1 MAHKALTIEPVT
13 PNTPFAPLKAA
24 LQIRDIETVCWELLT
39 LQVNELSEGITE
51 TLLTRPQFAEV
62 LRLLVSVK
70 SKGDG
75 KGGVTLIPQVISD
88 WMGVEEG

>member
-1 MAHKALTIEPVT
+1 MAQKAEQSNPNA
-13 PNTPFAPLKAA
+13 PNTSFAPLKRA

-70 SKGDG
+70 SSSSKSNSN
-75 KGGVTLIPQVISD
+75 TQIPQVVSD
-88 WMGVEEG
+88 WMGGE

>member
-1 MAHKALTIEPVT
+1 MAHKALTIT
-13 PNTPFAPLKAA
+13 PSTPPSFGPLKAA

-62 LRLLVSVK
+62 LRLLVSVR
-70 SKGDG
+70 SKE
-75 KGGVTLIPQVISD
+75 GGSNPNTQIPAVVAD
-88 WMGVEEG
+88 WMGVE

>member
-1 MAHKALTIEPVT
+1 MAHKAEQST
-13 PNTPFAPLKAA
+13 PSTPPSFAPLKAA

-62 LRLLVSVK
+62 LRLLVSVR
-70 SKGDG
+70 SN
-75 KGGVTLIPQVISD
+75 KGGSNANTQIPAVVAD
-88 WMGVEEG
+88 WMGVE

>member
-1 MAHKALTIEPVT
+1 MAQKAEQSNPNT
-13 PNTPFAPLKAA
+13 PNTSFAPLKRA

-70 SKGDG
+70 SSSSKSNSN
-75 KGGVTLIPQVISD
+75 TQIPQVVSD
-88 WMGVEEG
+88 WMGGE

>member
-1 MAHKALTIEPVT
+1 MAQKAEQSDPKS
-13 PNTPFAPLKAA
+13 FAPLKAA

-70 SKGDG
+70 SSSSKSNSN
-75 KGGVTLIPQVISD
+75 TQIPQVVSD
-88 WMGVEEG
+88 WMGGE